1 MARFVSKREWAP
13 SAYTYGRN
21 LRLRLDLP
29 ADGSLPELPQT
40 VWVARHG
47 KGLKVEVSVVP
58 RKDTPWGQ
66 AEVASAI
73 SEDRA

>member
-29 ADGSLPELPQT
+29 ADGSLPAPPDGLGRE
-40 VWVARHG
+40 AR
-47 KGLKVEVSVVP
+47 
-58 RKDTPWGQ
+58 
-66 AEVASAI
+66 
-73 SEDRA
+73 